1 VSNEYGNDVL
11 LQQQSELVMPEGA
24 NRFEET
30 SFIQN
35 YRNQGGNSNRELNN

>member
-1 VSNEYGNDVL
+1 
-11 LQQQSELVMPEGA
+11 MPEGA

-35 YRNQGGNSNRELNN
+35 YRNQGGGNNNLDNRGPHNESNGNLSINNLQ